1 MFVDLVG
8 RLDIEWAL
16 NFESFVATKV
26 EFETLRVETN
36 PFVLSLNILVS
47 FINYWKLSNK

>member
-1 MFVDLVG
+1 MIVDLVG

-16 NFESFVATKV
+16 NFESIVVTKV

-36 PFVLSLNILVS
+36 PFVLSLKIFFNM
-47 FINYWKLSNK
+47 NYCGLNNE